1 MDDASRY
8 LALAHRLADA
18 AGEIIRPY
26 FRADIE
32 IITKDDESPVTI
44 ADREAEWAMRV
55 IIEAECPEHG
65 IRGEE
70 FPEKFGDQSGDG
82 GSDGHWHWYL
92 DPIDGTK
99 LFITGIPLFGTL
111 IGLAHNGKP
120 VLGIMDQP
128 ISGERWVGAIYGSAS
143 LNGAAVRTSSNENL
157 AQARFFTTAT
167 TYYDDEQMAGFNRL
181 SEACAMTRMGT
192 DCYAFAMLASGFVDI
207 VTEGRFNEW
216 DIAALI
222 PIIVN
227 AGGVVTDWD
236 GQPLRFDGQVTI
248 EHTLAA
254 ANPALHAK
262 ALAAL
267 RG

>member
-1 MDDASRY
+1 MEDASRY

-18 AGEIIRPY
+18 ASGIIRPY
-26 FRADIE
+26 FRADLEIE
-32 IITKDDESPVTI
+32 TKADDSPVTI
-44 ADREAEWAMRV
+44 ADREAERAMRA

-70 FPEKFGDQSGDG
+70 FPEKTGAGE
-82 GSDGHWHWYL
+82 WHWYL

-128 ISGERWVGAIYGSAS
+128 ITGERWVGAMDGTAS
-143 LNGAAVRTSSNENL
+143 LNGQEIRTSDNEDL
-157 AQARFFTTAT
+157 AKARLFTTST
-167 TYYDDEQMAGFNRL
+167 TYYDAKQLENFKRL
-181 SEACAMTRMGT
+181 SGTASLTRMGM
-192 DCYAFAMLASGFVDI
+192 DCYAFAMLATGFVDL
-207 VTEGRFNEW
+207 VTEGYFNEW

-222 PIIVN
+222 PIIEN

-236 GQPLRFDGQVTI
+236 GNPLRFEGQVAI
-248 EHTLAA
+248 PSSIAA
-254 ANPALHAK
+254 ANPAIHAK
-262 ALAAL
+262 ALAVL
-267 RG
+267 RGK

>member
-44 ADREAEWAMRV
+44 ADREAERAMRV

-128 ISGERWVGAIYGSAS
+128 ISGERWVGAIDGSAS
-143 LNGAAVRTSSNENL
+143 LNGAAVKTSSNENL

-222 PIIVN
+222 PIIEN